1 LSELQTPDH
10 TVLLG
15 GRSDNT
21 GLFLPTLVRT
31 IPRAFQL
38 AIMWIT
44 DSRRLNDKDGNIMS
58 REYLAIYLNDH
69 LAGSLIAIEI
79 LEHLET
85 EASDSMPDL
94 PALKADIE
102 ADRQQLKMLMDRLG
116 ITESRVRKLTS
127 WIAEQV
133 TEAKF
138 EADDESRGI
147 LRRLERLEALGIG
160 IDGKSALW
168 WALNAAAEVA
178 PDLRGTDYKHLAQRA
193 QEQRGRV
200 EILRL
205 QAARLALVPEII

>member
-1 LSELQTPDH
+1 
-10 TVLLG
+10 
-15 GRSDNT
+15 
-21 GLFLPTLVRT
+21 
-31 IPRAFQL
+31 
-38 AIMWIT
+38 
-44 DSRRLNDKDGNIMS
+44 LNDKDGNIMS

-168 WALNAAAEVA
+168 WALDAAAEVA

>member
-1 LSELQTPDH
+1 
-10 TVLLG
+10 
-15 GRSDNT
+15 
-21 GLFLPTLVRT
+21 
-31 IPRAFQL
+31 
-38 AIMWIT
+38 
-44 DSRRLNDKDGNIMS
+44 MS

-138 EADDESRGI
+138 EADDESRGT

-168 WALNAAAEVA
+168 RALNAAAEVA
-178 PDLRGTDYKHLAQRA
+178 PDLRGIDYERLAQRA

-200 EILRL
+200 EIFRL

>member
-1 LSELQTPDH
+1 
-10 TVLLG
+10 
-15 GRSDNT
+15 
-21 GLFLPTLVRT
+21 
-31 IPRAFQL
+31 
-38 AIMWIT
+38 
-44 DSRRLNDKDGNIMS
+44 MS

-147 LRRLERLEALGIG
+147 LRRLERLEAPWYR
-160 IDGKSALW
+160 D
-168 WALNAAAEVA
+168 
-178 PDLRGTDYKHLAQRA
+178 
-193 QEQRGRV
+193 
-200 EILRL
+200 
-205 QAARLALVPEII
+205 

>member
-1 LSELQTPDH
+1 
-10 TVLLG
+10 
-15 GRSDNT
+15 
-21 GLFLPTLVRT
+21 
-31 IPRAFQL
+31 
-38 AIMWIT
+38 
-44 DSRRLNDKDGNIMS
+44 MS

-102 ADRQQLKMLMDRLG
+102 ADRHQLKTLMDRLH
-116 ITESRVRKLTS
+116 IPESRVRKVTS

-133 TEAKF
+133 AEAKF
-138 EADDESRGI
+138 EADDETQGT
-147 LRRLERLEALGIG
+147 LRRLERLEALAVG

-168 WALNAAAEVA
+168 RALNAAAEVA
-178 PDLRGTDYKHLAQRA
+178 PELRGMDYEHLTERA
-193 QEQRGRV
+193 QKQRSHV

-205 QAARLALVPEII
+205 QAARLALAPLP